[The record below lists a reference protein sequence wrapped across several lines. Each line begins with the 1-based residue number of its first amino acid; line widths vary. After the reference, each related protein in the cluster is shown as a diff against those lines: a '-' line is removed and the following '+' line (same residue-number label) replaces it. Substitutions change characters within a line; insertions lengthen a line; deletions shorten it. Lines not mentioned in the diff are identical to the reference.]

1 MIFSEFDWDES
12 WNPTEIY
19 RDCPWSQHARQWKT
33 LMLVCR
39 FWHEAAI
46 RKFYRTV
53 YLFRFDQIISLIQ
66 TLEMSAVEEGNIA
79 IQSGRLRDGMLIGN
93 DVCYGYGRWVRRIYM
108 QIFLPAHLDWY
119 HVFQPTI
126 DRLLAGCS
134 SLQTLIEMPVGD
146 GEHEEEARS
155 SLIHLMNNPP
165 SHSFSTMNQ
174 TFLFSVQ
181 RLQSLAI
188 VLHKNVFP
196 GQMLFL
202 PVLRTLRCTIQ
213 QDALHVLCGL
223 TNNWKLPDL
232 MELSIT
238 YRARTNTWH
247 TMPNDDAK
255 LTVGNALLRDFC
267 LVHGANVISF
277 TLDNRATDGCLSLPG
292 LFSNTALFPR
302 LKRLTYS
309 YQNSESFA
317 SRHTGERKS
326 VFEFVQHVSLLPS
339 YQGSRSLPSLTNL
352 LRHLQDFVDTES
364 FPALGRVMLL
374 DPIFDELPFTNGVF
388 KTSCP
393 IEDIN
398 LTRSDHDVQ
407 ALEDLQRLVERLDL
421 GRMLS
426 VQNRLGQRL
435 VVDSVPPPILDD
447 GMQL

>member
-12 WNPTEIY
+12 WNPAETY
-19 RDCPWSQHARQWKT
+19 RDCPWPQHARQWKT

-39 FWHEAAI
+39 FWHEATI
-46 RKFYRTV
+46 RKFYRTIYV
-53 YLFRFDQIISLIQ
+53 FRFDQIISLIQ
-66 TLEMSAVEEGNIA
+66 TLEISAVEERNIA
-79 IQSGRLRDGMLIGN
+79 IENGRLPDGMLIGN
-93 DVCYGYGRWVRRIYM
+93 DVCYGYGRWVRRVYM
-108 QIFLPAHLDWY
+108 QIFLPAHIDWL

-126 DRLLAGCS
+126 NRLLAGCS
-134 SLQTLIEMPVGD
+134 SLQTVIEIPVGD

-155 SLIHLMNNPP
+155 SLIHLTNNP
-165 SHSFSTMNQ
+165 SIHSFSAMNQ

-188 VLHKNVFP
+188 VLHKNIFP
-196 GQMLFL
+196 GQMLYFS
-202 PVLRTLRCTIQ
+202 VLRSLTCTIQ
-213 QDALHVLCGL
+213 QDALPVLCGL

-232 MELSIT
+232 KELTIT

-255 LTVGNALLRDFC
+255 LTVGNAILRDFC
-267 LVHGANVISF
+267 LVHGVNVTSF

-309 YQNSESFA
+309 YHDSESFA

-326 VFEFVQHVSLLPS
+326 VFEFVQHVSLLPP
-339 YQGSRSLPSLTNL
+339 YQDRQSLPSLTNL
-352 LRHLQDFVDTES
+352 LRHLQDFVDAES

-388 KTSCP
+388 KTSCR

-398 LTRSDHDVQ
+398 LTRSDHNFQ

-426 VQNRLGQRL
+426 VQNRLGQKL
-435 VVDSVPPPILDD
+435 VVDSVPPPVLDD